1 MKAKGWVM
9 GENREEWGNNFFSRK
24 RKTFDLWLLNKL
36 LMYCNLDLKPHQ
48 IISEAYSIGLGK
60 IIA

>member
-1 MKAKGWVM
+1 M